1 MRASSETP
9 GSDGK
14 STTLWRNR
22 DYMLLWSGQM
32 VSSIG
37 TQASTLAFPLLILA
51 VTRSPAQAGFAS
63 ALRAV
68 PYVIFSLPAGAL
80 IDRWNRKLVMLLCD
94 AGRAIALGSIPVAL
108 ALGRLTVA
116 QLYIVSVVEGSLFVF
131 FNIAEA
137 ACLPR
142 VVAKAQ
148 LPAATAQNQAT
159 EGVSSLIGPPIGGA
173 LFGLAQALPFV
184 TDAVSYLASVISL
197 YFIRTQFQGE
207 RGLATRRLHEEI
219 GEGLVWLWRQPL
231 IRYMAF
237 LTGTTNLV
245 GNGTLLIAIVIAQ
258 GQHASPFVIG
268 LIFAIGSVGSI
279 IGSIVAVRLR
289 KRYSFAQVIVSST
302 WVWAILTPLMA
313 VAPNPLALGV
323 IMAGLFLTSPIYNV
337 VQFSYRLALIPDELQ
352 GRVNSVFRLIAFG
365 GQPIGLALAGVLL
378 ESVGPVASV
387 LIFSLPIVLAAV
399 LTTINPH
406 VRGARPLEELRA
418 A

>member
-184 TDAVSYLASVISL
+184 TDAVSYLGSVISL
-197 YFIRTQFQGE
+197 FFIRTQFQGE

-237 LTGTTNLV
+237 LTGTSNLV

-313 VAPNPLALGV
+313 IAPNPLALGV

>member
-1 MRASSETP
+1 MRASSEPP

-237 LTGTTNLV
+237 LTGTSNLV

-289 KRYSFAQVIVSST
+289 RRYSFAQVIVSST

-313 VAPNPLALGV
+313 IAPNPLALGV

-365 GQPIGLALAGVLL
+365 GQPIGFALAGVLL